1 MDVGLL
7 LSIGAIVVLL
17 MLSGFFSG
25 SETALTAA
33 SRARMHARAKEGDRR
48 AAAVLKLRDQKE
60 KMIGALLLG
69 NNFVNI
75 LASAIAT
82 GVLIKLF
89 GETGVVYAT
98 VAMTALVLIFSE
110 VLPKTLAFYDA
121 DRLSMIVAPLIRF
134 LIFVLNPIVL
144 LVGKIVELILRL
156 FGVDLR
162 VVKPGDSIEALRGM
176 IEMHR
181 GPAEE
186 TGRQRAMLRS
196 ILDLGEVE
204 VGEVMTH
211 RRNVITIDADAPPQ
225 EIVEAALESPYT
237 RLPVWKG
244 TPDNIIG
251 VLHARHLLRAVR
263 DCAGDLS
270 RLDVPSILAPPWFV
284 PDTTDLFD
292 QLEAFRKRREHFAL
306 VVDEYG
312 AIMGIVTLEDI
323 LEEIVGHIDDEYD
336 IPMPGVHKVPGGGCL
351 IDGTVTIRDLNR
363 QFEWNL
369 PDEEYTTVAG
379 LVLHES
385 RQIPDV
391 GQSFTFHGFRFD
403 VLRRVRN
410 QITLLRVIPQKR
422 KEEKGA
428 EKVK

>member
-1 MDVGLL
+1 MDIGLL
-7 LSIGAIVVLL
+7 ISVGAIVVLL
-17 MLSGFFSG
+17 LSSGFFSG

-33 SRARMHARAKEGDRR
+33 SRARMHARAKEGDAR
-48 AAAVLKLRDQKE
+48 ADAVLRLRDQKE

-69 NNFVNI
+69 NSFVNI

-82 GVLIKLF
+82 GVLIRVF

-98 VAMTALVLIFSE
+98 VAMTALILIFAE
-110 VLPKTLAFYDA
+110 VLPKTLAFHDA
-121 DRLSMIVAPLIRF
+121 DRLAMTVTPMIRF
-134 LIFVLNPIVL
+134 LIFILNPLVV
-144 LVGKIVELILRL
+144 LVGKIVEIILRM

-181 GPAEE
+181 GPEEE
-186 TGRQRAMLRS
+186 TGVQRAMLRS
-196 ILDLGEVE
+196 ILDLAEVE
-204 VGEVMTH
+204 VSEIMTH
-211 RRNVITIDADAPPQ
+211 RSNVVAIDADAPPQ
-225 EIVEAALESPYT
+225 EIVEAVLEGPYT
-237 RLPVWKG
+237 RIPVWKG
-244 TPDNIIG
+244 NPDNIIG
-251 VLHARHLLRAVR
+251 VLHTRHLLRAVR
-263 DCAGDLS
+263 DCGADLS
-270 RLDVPSILAPPWFV
+270 KLDIASILVPPWFV

-312 AIMGIVTLEDI
+312 AIMGVVTLEDI
-323 LEEIVGHIDDEYD
+323 LEEIVGNIDDEHD
-336 IPMPGVHKVPGGGCL
+336 IPMPGVHRVAGGGCL
-351 IDGTVTIRDLNR
+351 VDGTVTIRDLNR

-369 PDEEYTTVAG
+369 PDEEYATVAG

-385 RQIPDV
+385 RQIPDA

-410 QITLLRVIPQKR
+410 QITLLRVTPQKR
-422 KEEKGA
+422 KEGRA
-428 EKVK
+428 AA